1 MRHWQCIFSFFL
13 WIFTF
18 LIEGTNPESL
28 TTSHVAK
35 QPECNRNRNGKIGE
49 SYITRCTEFICT
61 LGSSGR
67 KGYWKEDLA
76 RNLCCSHQQVSY
88 QIGETMGT
96 ILAQDNCT
104 VVTMVCAA
112 DINANAEVQM
122 KTDTKCAKTG
132 LEKLDEYA
140 NIVDGI
146 LKKQNLT
153 IEDVTAKIESLI
165 LEV

>member
-1 MRHWQCIFSFFL
+1 MRQWLCFFSFFL
-13 WIFTF
+13 MIFAF
-18 LIEGTNPESL
+18 QIEGTKSESQ
-28 TTSHVAK
+28 TTK
-35 QPECNRNRNGKIGE
+35 PPECNRNRNGKIGE
-49 SYITRCTEFICT
+49 SYVTRCTEFICT

-76 RNLCCSHQQVSY
+76 RNHCCSHQQVSY
-88 QIGETMGT
+88 MIGETMAT

-140 NIVDGI
+140 NIVDDI